1 MNKQSQVTTYD
12 LSKEDIELKTQ
23 ANRNLKNLEH
33 DIHPVNWNSHY
44 KMKGLKRKKSFV
56 ILFRANNVA
65 LKFS

>member
-33 DIHPVNWNSHY
+33 DIHPVN
-44 KMKGLKRKKSFV
+44 
-56 ILFRANNVA
+56 
-65 LKFS
+65 